1 MCQESLFERRVNQ
14 CRIEQMRAGTK
25 AGRSAQTTAL
35 EFDGPLMI
43 GIVGGGISGL
53 VLAYELRRLGVDV
66 TLWEAA
72 SVPGGVMRSQ
82 LHGDLVLELGPQRA
96 RLSGPFRQLV
106 ESVGLSGELVTAPSD
121 LPLYVYHRGRLRR
134 APLTLAQA
142 VTTDLLPLWA
152 KARVLA
158 EPFTTGPRAGERV
171 GPFLRRKFGG
181 AAYRALLGP
190 LYGGLYA
197 SDPDRMPVKYALQRT
212 LKELGVRRSI
222 LWRMLR
228 GAGQAAEAAPC
239 SFHEGLGALPLGIA
253 GKLDGRVRLGAR
265 VRMLRRS
272 TDGWEVTVDG
282 AGVGA
287 GVDSTSVDSGV
298 DGVVRA
304 DTVVLA
310 CPSHVAA
317 DLLGGDYPEEASRL
331 SALRYNPLAL
341 VYLKSE
347 AKLRG
352 LGYQVAFGESLE
364 TRGVTWND
372 SLFGRSGLY
381 TAYLGGMKNPELPGW
396 DDGRIEEIAC
406 KEFEVAT
413 GYKAEALHVSRTA
426 IPAWDE
432 TWGALDGIEWPPDLY
447 ICSNY
452 TARPGILGRITEAKR
467 LAATLAGR
475 NRGQ

>member
-1 MCQESLFERRVNQ
+1 
-14 CRIEQMRAGTK
+14 
-25 AGRSAQTTAL
+25 
-35 EFDGPLMI
+35 MI

-66 TLWEAA
+66 TVWEAA

-106 ESVGLSGELVTAPSD
+106 ESVGLIEELVTAPTD

-134 APLTLAQA
+134 APLSFSQA
-142 VTTDLLPLWA
+142 VTTDLLPWWA

-158 EPFTTGPRAGERV
+158 EPFTSGPRAGEHV

-197 SDPDRMPVKYALQRT
+197 SDPDRMPVKHALQRT
-212 LKELGVRRSI
+212 LLELGVRRSI
-222 LWRMLR
+222 LWRMFR
-228 GAGQAAEAAPC
+228 GSGRAAESALC
-239 SFHEGLGALPLGIA
+239 SFQGGLGALPLAITRRLEGS
-253 GKLDGRVRLGAR
+253 VRLEAR
-265 VRMLRRS
+265 VRMLRRR

-282 AGVGA
+282 AGMAGA
-287 GVDSTSVDSGV
+287 AIDGAAIVPVD
-298 DGVVRA
+298 A
-304 DTVVLA
+304 VVLA
-310 CPSHVAA
+310 CPSDAA
-317 DLLGGDYPEEASRL
+317 AGLLGGAYPEEAARL

-341 VYLKSE
+341 VYLRSE
-347 AKLRG
+347 TRLRG
-352 LGYQVAFGESLE
+352 LGFQVAFGESLE

-372 SLFGRSGLY
+372 SLFERPGLY
-381 TAYLGGMKNPELPGW
+381 TAYLGGMKNPELPDW
-396 DDGRIEEIAC
+396 DDGRITEIAR

-413 GYKAEALHVSRTA
+413 GYRAEALHVSRTR
-426 IPAWDE
+426 IPAWDD
-432 TWGALDGIEWPPDLY
+432 TWDALEGVEWPPGLH

-467 LAATLAGR
+467 LAATLATEYPPEYKPE
-475 NRGQ
+475 

>member
-1 MCQESLFERRVNQ
+1 
-14 CRIEQMRAGTK
+14 
-25 AGRSAQTTAL
+25 
-35 EFDGPLMI
+35 MI

-53 VLAYELRRLGVDV
+53 VLAHELRRLGVDV
-66 TLWEAA
+66 TVWEAE

-96 RLSGPFRQLV
+96 RLSGPFWQLV
-106 ESVGLSGELVTAPSD
+106 ESVGLTEELVTAPTD
-121 LPLYVYHRGRLRR
+121 LPLYVYHRARLRR
-134 APLTLAQA
+134 APLSFSQA
-142 VTTDLLPLWA
+142 VTTDLLPWWA

-171 GPFLRRKFGG
+171 GPFLRRKFGR

-197 SDPDRMPVKYALQRT
+197 SDPDRMPVKHALQRT
-212 LKELGVRRSI
+212 LEELGVRRSI
-222 LWRMLR
+222 LWRMFR
-228 GAGQAAEAAPC
+228 GAGQAAEATLC
-239 SFHEGLGALPLGIA
+239 SFREGLGSLPLAIA
-253 GKLDGRVRLGAR
+253 GKLEGSVRLEAP
-265 VRMLRRS
+265 VRMLQRS
-272 TDGWEVTVDG
+272 ADGWDVTVDG
-282 AGVGA
+282 AGV
-287 GVDSTSVDSGV
+287 
-298 DGVVRA
+298 VRA
-304 DTVVLA
+304 DAVVLA
-310 CPSHVAA
+310 CPSDAA
-317 DLLGGDYPEEASRL
+317 AGLLGGTCPEEASRL

-347 AKLRG
+347 TKLRG

-372 SLFGRSGLY
+372 SLFVRPGLY
-381 TAYLGGMKNPELPGW
+381 TAYLGGMKNPELPDW
-396 DDGRIEEIAC
+396 DDGRIAEIAR

-413 GYKAEALHVSRTA
+413 GYRAEALHVSRTR

-432 TWGALDGIEWPPDLY
+432 TWDALEGLEWPTDLH

-467 LAATLAGR
+467 LAANLATEYPPESSISR
-475 NRGQ
+475 RR

>member
-1 MCQESLFERRVNQ
+1 MQPICQEPLFERRTNQ
-14 CRIEQMRAGTK
+14 CRIERRRAGTK
-25 AGRSAQTTAL
+25 AGRVDKTTAL
-35 EFDGPLMI
+35 EFDGTLMI

-66 TLWEAA
+66 TVWEAA

-158 EPFTTGPRAGERV
+158 EPFTSGPRAGERV

-222 LWRMLR
+222 LWRMFR
-228 GAGQAAEAAPC
+228 GAGQAAEAPPC

-253 GKLDGRVRLGAR
+253 GKLGGRICLGAR
-265 VRMLRRS
+265 VRRLRRGK
-272 TDGWEVTVDG
+272 DGWEVTVDG
-282 AGVGA
+282 AVGA
-287 GVDSTSVDSGV
+287 VA
-298 DGVVRA
+298 VVRA
-304 DTVVLA
+304 DAVVLA
-310 CPSHVAA
+310 CPSNVAA

-331 SALRYNPLAL
+331 SALRYNRLAL

-347 AKLRG
+347 TRLRG

-381 TAYLGGMKNPELPGW
+381 TAYLGGMKNPELSDW
-396 DDGRIEEIAC
+396 DDGRIMEIAC
-406 KEFEVAT
+406 REFEVAT
-413 GYKAEALHVSRTA
+413 GYKAKALHVSRTA

-432 TWGALDGIEWPPDLY
+432 TWGALDGIEWPPDLH

-467 LAATLAGR
+467 LAATLAMEY
-475 NRGQ
+475 RGQ

>member
-1 MCQESLFERRVNQ
+1 
-14 CRIEQMRAGTK
+14 
-25 AGRSAQTTAL
+25 
-35 EFDGPLMI
+35 MI

-66 TLWEAA
+66 TVWEAA

-96 RLSGPFRQLV
+96 RLTGPFRQLV
-106 ESVGLSGELVTAPSD
+106 ESVGLNKELVTAPTD

-134 APLTLAQA
+134 APLSLSQA
-142 VTTDLLPLWA
+142 VSTDLLSWLA

-158 EPFTTGPRAGERV
+158 EPFTTGPKAGEHV

-181 AAYRALLGP
+181 SAYRALLGP

-197 SDPDRMPVKYALQRT
+197 SDPDRMPVKHALQRT
-212 LKELGVRRSI
+212 LEELGVRRSI

-228 GAGQAAEAAPC
+228 GAGQAAETALC
-239 SFHEGLGALPLGIA
+239 SFREGLGSLPRAIA
-253 GKLDGRVRLGAR
+253 GELQESVRLKAP
-265 VRMLRRS
+265 VRMLQRS
-272 TDGWEVTVDG
+272 AGGWEVTADG
-282 AGVGA
+282 A
-287 GVDSTSVDSGV
+287 
-298 DGVVRA
+298 GVVRA
-304 DTVVLA
+304 DAVVLA
-310 CPSHVAA
+310 CPSDAA
-317 DLLGGDYPEEASRL
+317 AGLLGGAYPEQASRL

-347 AKLRG
+347 TSLRG

-372 SLFGRSGLY
+372 SLFVRPGLY
-381 TAYLGGMKNPELPGW
+381 TAYLGGMKNPELPDW
-396 DDGRIEEIAC
+396 DDDRIAEIAR

-413 GYKAEALHVSRTA
+413 GYRAEALQVSRTR

-432 TWGALDGIEWPPDLY
+432 TWDALDGLEWPTDLY

-452 TARPGILGRITEAKR
+452 TARPGILGRITDAKR
-467 LAATLAGR
+467 MAVTLAKEYPPESSISR
-475 NRGQ
+475 RR